1 MLVSYNWLKEFVDLT
16 LSPERTADLLTMG
29 GVEVEG
35 LSHVGANLIHV
46 LTARIA
52 EILPHPSSPHLK
64 LARVDLGGRDETV
77 VCGAPNL
84 RVGDVVPYAEP
95 GAVLPSGA
103 RIETVEIRGVKSP
116 GMLCSEKE
124 LDLGDDAS
132 GLLILDSG
140 TPVGKP
146 LSDALPFIDD
156 YILETSVTPN
166 RGDCLSILGIARE
179 IAALS
184 AAPRR
189 MPVVNVV
196 ESAEPIS
203 ERATV
208 EVSDPDLCLRYVL
221 RMVEGVTVGPSPFEM
236 RLRLKRSGLRPIS
249 NVVDVTNFVLL
260 ECGQPLHAFDYA
272 LLEDARIVVSRCSEG
287 ETFVTLDGVERRLPP
302 NALMIRDGKKAVALA
317 GIMGGVNSEIG
328 AETKAVAIES
338 ACFERFGVRRTAK
351 ALGMSTEA
359 SFRFERGVD
368 PAGAVWAAHRAAQL
382 IQRHAGGSVLAGTV
396 DIYPKP
402 IERPAVD
409 VRIPRVNRVLGTSL
423 KKGDVATCLERLEI
437 RVEDKS
443 PEMLRAEPP
452 SWRWDLER
460 EVDMIEEVARVYGF
474 DNIPMSTPV
483 QRAAP
488 DDTRSEYEAT
498 ARAAAVMNAAGFTEV
513 ISMSF
518 TSAEAAREFV
528 VGESPLAPLG
538 LLNPLTE
545 DACVMRTSLVP
556 GPLGALKRN
565 LSFRNEDLRLYEIG
579 RTFTP
584 LQEGAQPRE
593 DLKLA
598 AVACGRRLPNLWH
611 FHRGEVNVE
620 GRVETEPMID
630 FYDIKGAV
638 ENLLEE
644 FGVEDSSY
652 RAPGPG
658 FLHPGKSCE
667 ILIDSQVIGYA
678 GELSPAKLRE
688 HDLPFAVYVCEVFLK
703 PIFGGGARSRLFKPL
718 PRYPYVERDLSI
730 IVEEKVSGD
739 TIKRLISRVG
749 RDIIASVIL
758 FDFYRG
764 ESIPEGSVSMAFRI
778 RYQSED
784 RTLTDEEVQKVH
796 TRVVE
801 TLSREV
807 GSSLRQ

>member
-16 LSPERTADLLTMG
+16 MTPERTAEVLTMG
-29 GVEVEG
+29 GVEVEAV
-35 LSHVGANLIHV
+35 SHVGGDLFNV
-46 LTARIA
+46 YTARVA
-52 EILPHPSSPHLK
+52 EVLPHPSASHLR
-64 LARVDLGGRDETV
+64 LARIDAGDRSETV

-84 RVGDVVPYAEP
+84 RLGDIVPYAAP
-95 GAVLPSGA
+95 GAVMPSGA
-103 RIETVEIRGVKSP
+103 AIEVAEIRGVESV

-132 GLLILDSG
+132 GLLVFDAA

-146 LSDALPFIDD
+146 LPQALPFIED

-166 RGDCLSILGIARE
+166 RGDCLSVLGLARE

-184 AAPRR
+184 GGTKIAPKLSLA
-189 MPVVNVV
+189 
-196 ESAEPIS
+196 ESSIS
-203 ERATV
+203 IFDRIRV
-208 EVSDPDLCLRYVL
+208 EVPDPELCPRYVL
-221 RMVEGVTVGPSPFEM
+221 RLVEGVRVGPSPFDV
-236 RLRLKRSGLRPIS
+236 RLRLKRAGLRPIS
-249 NVVDVTNFVLL
+249 NVVDATNLILL

-272 LLEDARIVVSRCSEG
+272 LLEDARIVVRRCDPG
-287 ETFVTLDGVERRLPP
+287 EVFVTLDGTERRLPP
-302 NALMIRDGKKAVALA
+302 DSLMIRDGGKSVALA

-328 AETKAVAIES
+328 PDTTSVLIES

-351 ALGMSTEA
+351 TLGMGTEA

-368 PAGAVWAAHRAAQL
+368 PEGTLWAAHRAAQV
-382 IQRHAGGSVLAGTV
+382 IQRLAGGVHAAGV
-396 DIYPKP
+396 IDVYPSP
-402 IERPAVD
+402 IVRTPVE

-423 KKGDVATCLERLEI
+423 EKKEIVRCLERLDIKTEK
-437 RVEDKS
+437 KS
-443 PEMLRAEPP
+443 PQLIRAIPP

-460 EVDMIEEVARVYGF
+460 EVDMIEEIARIHGF
-474 DNIPMSTPV
+474 EKIPVSTPR

-488 DDTRSEYEAT
+488 DGTRDEYEAT
-498 ARAAAVMNAAGFTEV
+498 AKAATVMNACGFTEV
-513 ISMSF
+513 ITMSF
-518 TSAEAAREFV
+518 VAPAAAEEFIV
-528 VGESPLAPLG
+528 DEPFEGSLA

-545 DACVMRTSLVP
+545 DGRVMRTSLAP
-556 GPLGALKRN
+556 GILGALKRN
-565 LSFRNEDLRLYEIG
+565 LTFRNEDLRLYEIG
-579 RTFTP
+579 RTFIP
-584 LQEGAQPRE
+584 QRGEALPRE
-593 DLKLA
+593 DVRLA
-598 AVACGRRLPNLWH
+598 ACACGRRLPDLWH
-611 FHRGEVNVE
+611 FRRGEVDVKGNL
-620 GRVETEPMID
+620 ETESSVD
-630 FYDIKGAV
+630 FYDMKGAI
-638 ENLLEE
+638 ENLLEA
-644 FGVEDSSY
+644 FGVEDAAY
-652 RAPGPG
+652 RPTALA
-658 FLHPGKSCE
+658 FLHPGKSAD
-667 ILIDSQVIGYA
+667 ILVGSDVIGYV
-678 GELSPAKLRE
+678 GELSPSKLRE
-688 HDLPFAVYVCEVFLK
+688 HDLPFSVYVFEVFLK
-703 PIFGGGARSRLFKPL
+703 PVVAGRCRERLFKPL

-739 TIKRLISRVG
+739 VIKRLISRVG